1 MRTSSALLRRAC
13 VPVLSLG
20 LLTLGLFVPVAHA
33 DTETPAAPVE
43 GAKSESSAVAEA
55 ADTSKD
61 VVVEAATTPTALT
74 VAHPD
79 GTLTTTMS
87 TDPVRMQT
95 STGWADI
102 STDLVRATVDGV
114 SVLKPENVPVDITV
128 GTGGT
133 DKIASL
139 DDKNG
144 HSLTQSW
151 PFGTL
156 PEPVVEGNSATFRQV
171 LPGVDLIQLVHKTGI
186 SQVLKIETAEAAKD
200 PRVAEMRIFLD
211 SQNTVVEQNA
221 DGDLTA
227 KGTDSGEVE
236 MRNTGGL
243 WWDSSAQGATATD
256 PGGQGIARPFSLS
269 LGTES
274 GKQSQI
280 FGMDEILDTAA
291 LKFPVYVDPDWTAS
305 RANYVFVD
313 SAYPET
319 SYWNGNL
326 TNGQGHV
333 GYLPS
338 YWAPD
343 GVSHLARTY
352 FQFNTSYLVGRDIL
366 AARLNTVETWSSS
379 CTPANVASWIT
390 GDIGA
395 ATRWNVQPGLI
406 MRTDMGAVA
415 KGYNASCPAGTVGFD
430 LMAAKSI
437 LLNRTVWNVMLAAGN
452 ESDPLGWKKFEN
464 SATLTVTHNLPPNTP
479 VIGTIT
485 GGKYAYPQGAPAY
498 YVTRNPKPI
507 FRVSDSDPDGA
518 VGGPIQ
524 VYMEVYTSTGALVRG
539 SSGISGAAAGD
550 QFDWQIDVTLPDGKY
565 YLQSQS
571 KDLWG
576 AYSGTMRFNFVV
588 DSTPP
593 AAPTITEIGTTQN
606 PVKLTVP
613 DPDEPDEYRHDD
625 GVIGSTIYSFR
636 LALPAGSEPVEGFVF
651 SITSGAAESSYPQSI
666 RCGDSRI
673 QAYVAVCPAGG
684 MSADI
689 SIAALDDTTSLTV
702 WAFDSAG
709 NVTVPLHNAA
719 ASHITFSVGKGSVTP
734 STFMPLTFKGSQGVQ
749 WAPVGSSGA
758 TNSCTSTPNG
768 NTVSTPEMLKFTNTT
783 SWAETTGPAVDP
795 AKSFSVSGWFCPTTS
810 TTSIQDLIVQW
821 AGTNPAGALRINEVK
836 PELAAW
842 ATDGSGE
849 AVSGDTLL
857 PVGQWSFISAVYD
870 KINAQLRVTR
880 TNTNTTGTWIIAASQ
895 KTHRSATASTDVV
908 KLGYGFTGNI
918 FKPVMT
924 QGVLKPET
932 FTNAQAKFTDTTKGL
947 LK

>member
-1 MRTSSALLRRAC
+1 MSSALFRRAC

-20 LLTLGLFVPVAHA
+20 LLAMGLSAHPAIA
-33 DTETPAAPVE
+33 DTETPVAPVA
-43 GAKSESSAVAEA
+43 GAKSESVAVAEA
-55 ADTSKD
+55 SETSKD
-61 VVVEAATTPTALT
+61 VVVDAATTPTDMS

-87 TDPVRMQT
+87 TEPVRMQT
-95 STGWADI
+95 SAGWSDI
-102 STDLVRATVDGV
+102 STDLVRATEDGI

-128 GTGGT
+128 GAGGT
-133 DKIASL
+133 DRIASL

-144 HSLTQSW
+144 HSVTQSW

-156 PEPVVEGNSATFRQV
+156 PEPLVEGNSATFRQV
-171 LPGVDLIQLVHKTGI
+171 LPGVDLIQLAHKTGI
-186 SQVLKIETAEAAKD
+186 SQVLKIETAEAARD
-200 PRVAEMRIFLD
+200 PRVAQMRIFLD

-221 DGDLTA
+221 EGELTA
-227 KGTDSGEVE
+227 KGTDSGVVE
-236 MRNTGGL
+236 LSNSGGT
-243 WWDSSAQGATATD
+243 WWDSSAQGATATN
-256 PGGQGIARPFSLS
+256 PGGQGIARPFSLT
-269 LGTES
+269 LGTEA

-280 FGMDEILDTAA
+280 FGMDEILDTAD
-291 LKFPVYVDPDWTAS
+291 LTFPVYVDPDWYAT
-305 RANYVFVD
+305 RTNYVFVD
-313 SAYPET
+313 SAYPGT
-319 SYWNGNL
+319 SYWNGYL
-326 TNGQGHV
+326 TNGEGNV

-352 FQFNTSYLVGRDIL
+352 FQFNISQLVGRDIL
-366 AARLNTVETWSSS
+366 EARLSAVETWSSS
-379 CTPANVASWIT
+379 CTPTNVASWVT
-390 GDIGA
+390 GDIGP
-395 ATRWNVQPGLI
+395 ATNWNVQPGLI
-406 MRTDMGAVA
+406 VRTDMGAVA

-430 LMAAKSI
+430 LMAGKYAFA
-437 LLNRTVWNVMLAAGN
+437 NRTVVNVMLAAGN
-452 ESDPLGWKKFEN
+452 ESDPLGWKKFQN
-464 SATLTVTHNLPPNTP
+464 SATLTITHNRPPNTP

-485 GGKYAYPQGAPAY
+485 GGKYAYPAGKPAY

-518 VGGPIQ
+518 EGGPIS
-524 VYMEVYTSTGALVRG
+524 VYMEVYTKAGGLISG
-539 SSGISGAAAGD
+539 SGPISGAAAGD
-550 QFDWQIDVTLPDGKY
+550 VYDWQIPVNLANGEY

-571 KDLWG
+571 KDGWG
-576 AYSGTMRFNFVV
+576 AYSGTMRFNFEV

-593 AAPTITEIGTTQN
+593 AAPTITEIGTKDN

-613 DPDEPDEYRHDD
+613 NPDEPDEYRHDD

-651 SITSGAAESSYPQSI
+651 SITSGAAASSYPQSI
-666 RCGDSRI
+666 RCGDPRI

-709 NVTVPLHNAA
+709 NVTVPLHNAT

-734 STFMPLTFKGSQGVQ
+734 STFMPLTLKGSSGVQ

-783 SWAETTGPAVDP
+783 SWAETAGPAVDP
-795 AKSFSVSGWFCPTTS
+795 AESFSVSGWFCPTTS
-810 TTSIQDLIVQW
+810 TASVQDLIVQW
-821 AGTNPAGALRINEVK
+821 AGSNPAGALRITQVK
-836 PELAAW
+836 PELVAW

-849 AVSGDTLL
+849 AVSGQTL
-857 PVGQWSFISAVYD
+857 PVGQWSFVSAVYD

-880 TNTNTTGTWIIAASQ
+880 TDTNTTGTWIIAASQ
-895 KTHRSATASTDVV
+895 KTHRSATSSTDVV

-924 QGVLKPET
+924 KGVLKPDT
-932 FTNAQAKFTDTTKGL
+932 FVNAQAKFTDTTKGL

>member
-1 MRTSSALLRRAC
+1 MRMSSALLRRAC
-13 VPVLSLG
+13 VPVISLG
-20 LLTLGLFVPVAHA
+20 LLTLGLSVPVAYA
-33 DTETPAAPVE
+33 DNEPPVVPVE

-55 ADTSKD
+55 AEMSKD
-61 VVVEAATTPTALT
+61 VVVDAATTPTALT

-95 STGWADI
+95 ETGWSDI
-102 STDLVRATVDGV
+102 STDLVRTTVNGV

-236 MRNTGGL
+236 LRNTGGL

-256 PGGQGIARPFSLS
+256 PGGQGVARPFSLT

-280 FGMDEILDTAA
+280 FGMDQILDTSN
-291 LKFPVYVDPDWTAS
+291 LKYPVYVDPDWTAS

-326 TNGQGHV
+326 TDGQGHV

-343 GVSHLARTY
+343 GVNHLARTY

-366 AARLNTVETWSSS
+366 EAKLNTVETWSSS

-437 LLNRTVWNVMLAAGN
+437 LLNKTVWNVMLAAGN
-452 ESDPLGWKKFEN
+452 ESDPLGWKKFQN
-464 SATLTVTHNLPPNTP
+464 SATITVTHNSAPNTP
-479 VIGTIT
+479 VITTIT
-485 GGKYAYPQGAPAY
+485 GGKWAGIPWNYAGGAY

-507 FRVSDSDPDGA
+507 FRVSASDQDGA
-518 VGGPIQ
+518 VGGPIT
-524 VYMEVYTSTGALVRG
+524 VYMSVRRVSDSALMTA
-539 SSGISGAAAGD
+539 SGGTSGAAAGD
-550 QFDWQIDVTLPDGKY
+550 QFDWQSGINLPNGKY
-565 YLQSQS
+565 YLEAQTV
-571 KDLWG
+571 DLWG
-576 AYSGTMRFNFVV
+576 AHSGIMRFDFEV
-588 DSTPP
+588 DTTPP
-593 AAPTITEIGTTQN
+593 AAPIITETSA
-606 PVKLTVP
+606 KLTTGSTHEDV
-613 DPDEPDEYRHDD
+613 D
-625 GVIGSTIYSFR
+625 GVIGETIYNFH
-636 LALPAGSEPVEGFVF
+636 LQLPAGSDPAEGFVF
-651 SITSGAAESSYPQSI
+651 SITSGAAAASTYPQSI
-666 RCGDSRI
+666 RCGDPRI
-673 QAYVAVCPAGG
+673 QEYVAVCPAGG

-689 SIAALDDTTSLTV
+689 SIAGLDQTTVLTA
-702 WAFDSAG
+702 WAFDTAG
-709 NVTVPLHNAA
+709 NVSVPLHNAT
-719 ASHITFSVGKGSVTP
+719 ASTYNFTVGMGSVRP
-734 STFMPLTFKGSQGVQ
+734 STFAPLTLNGQTGWVTPQAGANNTCDQVPFGDLSPGGVPQ
-749 WAPVGSSGA
+749 MLNFPNG
-758 TNSCTSTPNG
+758 TSTAQTAG
-768 NTVSTPEMLKFTNTT
+768 QVI
-783 SWAETTGPAVDP
+783 DP
-795 AKSFSVSGWFCPTTS
+795 SKSFSVSGWFCPTSATG
-810 TTSIQDLIVQW
+810 TTVQDLIVQW
-821 AGTNPAGALRINEVK
+821 TSTGPAAALRGRTDGK
-836 PELAAW
+836 PELVAW
-842 ATDGSGE
+842 MGTGATETVIGQDL
-849 AVSGDTLL
+849 VSGKWAY
-857 PVGQWSFISAVYD
+857 VSAVYD
-870 KINAQLRVTR
+870 KINAQLRITK
-880 TNTNTTGTWIIAASQ
+880 TDTNTTGTWIKAASPAAH
-895 KTHRSATASTDVV
+895 KTAGPTDPV
-908 KLGYGFTGNI
+908 KLGGSNFIGNI
-918 FKPVMT
+918 YKPILT
-924 QGVLKPET
+924 QGVLKPGT
-932 FTNAQAKFTDTTKGL
+932 FDDAMKNSFTSTSKGL